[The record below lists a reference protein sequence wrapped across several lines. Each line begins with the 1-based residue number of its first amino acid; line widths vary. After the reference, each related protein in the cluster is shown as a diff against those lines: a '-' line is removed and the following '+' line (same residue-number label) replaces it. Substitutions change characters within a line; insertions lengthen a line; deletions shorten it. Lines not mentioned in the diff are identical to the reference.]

1 VQEHYERGALL
12 YRTFYTM
19 LDRTAKGDIAEMR
32 RLVREKVKVTPG
44 TEEEEADFR
53 RATEFT
59 LAPFTSFQICA
70 ACAADASRPAYQVS
84 QKYKGLVFIVDRDF
98 ANRVTKNR

>member
-1 VQEHYERGALL
+1 MQEHYERRALL
-12 YRTFYTM
+12 YRTFYTI
-19 LDRTAKGDIAEMR
+19 LDRTAKGDVAEMR

-44 TEEEEADFR
+44 TQEEEADFR

-59 LAPFTSFQICA
+59 LAPFTSFHICA

-84 QKYKGLVFIVDRDF
+84 QKYKGLVFIIDRDF
-98 ANRVTKNR
+98 VNRVT